1 MSLLLGVG
9 VGGVFA
15 GQYYYFCFCLEWDK
29 IEWDK
34 IEWDKIEWEGIG
46 EMESLHWL
54 MFCE

>member
-29 IEWDK
+29 IEW
-34 IEWDKIEWEGIG
+34 EGIG